1 MSNHPLSKRVQD
13 AEGNWHPSYAAAARA
28 LKVHPETIAKHMR
41 RYGDLSMIGCW
52 TVKVTKG
59 KRQWPSIVAAS
70 RALKITD
77 GQVRTHLRKH
87 GHLEFVG
94 KHGGKRWS
102 TPLKIGPIE
111 WPSRA
116 EAAQDLKVPRTTL
129 RSWLSPEAS
138 AMQRQEVMARVMA
151 LHSKRQKKSTR
162 QMEEA
167 F

>member
-1 MSNHPLSKRVQD
+1 MSNHPMSKRVQD
-13 AEGNWHPSYAAAARA
+13 AEGNWHASYAAAARA
-28 LKVHPETIAKHMR
+28 LNVHVNTIADHMK

-52 TVKVTKG
+52 AVKVRKG
-59 KRQWPSIVAAS
+59 KREWPSIVAAS
-70 RALKITD
+70 RDLKITD
-77 GQVRTHLRKH
+77 GQVRNHLRKH

-94 KHGGKRWS
+94 KHGGKRWT

-111 WPSRA
+111 WPSRVD
-116 EAAQDLKVPRTTL
+116 AAKDLKVAPVTL
-129 RSWLSPEAS
+129 RVWLSPTAS
-138 AMQRQEVMARVMA
+138 ATQREEMMARVMA